1 MKTVTGE
8 KLITCIVPH
17 GRALPVLEALKEELG
32 ILATTIHHARG
43 TGRMTPL
50 VWRGVGEVA
59 EKDVMSVIV
68 PASRA
73 EEVFGFIY
81 EHGGLNQPHGG
92 ILYQQPL
99 AKSTECHL
107 PDLPDEGTSK
117 R

>member
-1 MKTVTGE
+1 MKTVAGE
-8 KLITCIVPH
+8 KLITCIMPC

-32 ILATTIHHARG
+32 ILATTIHHSRG

-50 VWRGVGEVA
+50 AWRGVGEAA
-59 EKDVMSVIV
+59 EKDVMRVIV

-81 EHGGLNQPHGG
+81 ECGGINQPHGG

-99 AKSTECHL
+99 AKSTEFHL

-117 R
+117 H

>member
-8 KLITCIVPH
+8 KLITCIMPCGH
-17 GRALPVLEALKEELG
+17 ALPVLEALKEERG

-50 VWRGVGEVA
+50 AWRGVGEAA

-81 EHGGLNQPHGG
+81 EHGGLNQPQGG

-99 AKSTECHL
+99 GKSTEFHL